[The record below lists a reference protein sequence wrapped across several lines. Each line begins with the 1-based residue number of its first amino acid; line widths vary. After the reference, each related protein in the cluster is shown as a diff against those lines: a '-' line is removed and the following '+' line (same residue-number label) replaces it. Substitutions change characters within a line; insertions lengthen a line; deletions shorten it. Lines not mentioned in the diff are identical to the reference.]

1 MCGIARKSA
10 PIHVIVY
17 YPKTEA
23 GQRELANRVAGI
35 HADIVNHRLQ
45 DLNCSSEQKIQL
57 LDAIIKTVKEKA
69 GELIGVVHLP
79 FSFILPLKHLSQLFR
94 LMSFVLFSQER
105 TQVSDVPIFL
115 AKRVGVR
122 IAFSIHL
129 LA

>member
-1 MCGIARKSA
+1 MRREVCGIARKSA

-57 LDAIIKTVKEKA
+57 LDAIIKTAKEKA
-69 GELIGVVHLP
+69 GEQP
-79 FSFILPLKHLSQLFR
+79 
-94 LMSFVLFSQER
+94 
-105 TQVSDVPIFL
+105 
-115 AKRVGVR
+115 
-122 IAFSIHL
+122 
-129 LA
+129 